1 MDVNTNN
8 IFAGAMDFSEGE
20 QDDTPITPNPST
32 SKKRMRKSSKQVTD
46 ANEGDFEDNNDDS
59 AEDATSKK
67 KAKPSPKTPGSKGAK
82 SGTLKKVR
90 NPPSHPLPSLPP
102 PLFPQINP
110 PAQKKKP
117 LKPTTPAKA
126 IPRSYDESGPADR
139 QLLDMRDNG
148 STWPEIRAAW
158 ESLTGEKT
166 GSSTLPNRYV
176 RLKSNFTVVQEEDLP
191 RLLEAKR
198 SVEEAFEKGKW
209 GMVAEAVEKMGGE
222 KYRGDA
228 LQKQYKKMMLGQGI
242 MPPSNVRDKDFEAE
256 LDDEE

>member
-1 MDVNTNN
+1 MDANTNN
-8 IFAGAMDFSEGE
+8 IFAGAMDVSEDE
-20 QDDTPITPNPST
+20 QDIPVTPNTST
-32 SKKRMRKSSKQVTD
+32 SKKRMRKSSKEITD
-46 ANEGDFEDNNDDS
+46 DNEGDFEDNNNDDS
-59 AEDATSKK
+59 AEDATPKK
-67 KAKPSPKTPGSKGAK
+67 KAKPTPKTPGSKGTK
-82 SGTLKKVR
+82 SGTPK
-90 NPPSHPLPSLPP
+90 
-102 PLFPQINP
+102 
-110 PAQKKKP
+110 KKKP

-139 QLLDMRDNG
+139 QLLDMRDSG

-158 ESLTGEKT
+158 ETLTGEKT
-166 GSSTLPNRYV
+166 GASTLPNRYV

-191 RLLEAKR
+191 RVLEAKR

-242 MPPSNVRDKDFEAE
+242 MPPSNVKDKDFEAE
-256 LDDEE
+256 LYEE